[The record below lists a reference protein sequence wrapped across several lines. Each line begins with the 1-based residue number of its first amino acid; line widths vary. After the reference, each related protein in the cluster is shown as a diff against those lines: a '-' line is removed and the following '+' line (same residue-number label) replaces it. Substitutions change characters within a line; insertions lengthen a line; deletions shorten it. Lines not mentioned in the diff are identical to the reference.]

1 MFDVRW
7 IKFFALFLFFIS
19 TLSSHSFTSLDSLW
33 KNYAAAK
40 DSNQRVLL
48 LIKISEESYQNN
60 RKYSEYIAERAFQL
74 AKSYSSDEIKIKALT
89 RLTNV
94 TFENSNNAKAN
105 KLSADLL
112 KLCEDFKNPFHL
124 SEAHRIAGRNYHL
137 RGDYSPALDHYFKG
151 LRLAETIP
159 DTIQM
164 GEIYNIIGGVYLNQ
178 GDNKNAFLYYNKSL
192 QIQIKKN
199 NALRIGRGY
208 LNISNIYTAAKKYR
222 KALQILDS
230 SFINYSKANYEE
242 GKAMVYTTLP
252 EIYIALH
259 EEDSALNYLYKAYDY
274 LKTVNRTY
282 YLPQLDLQIGKI
294 LHARNK
300 SNEALHYLNDG
311 IAVSLFNHQ
320 NHELVAL
327 YLLKSEILNQLGDPK
342 EAFQNYKLHKQYSDS
357 VFNAASVKKQAE
369 EALKYEFDRKQLK
382 QEIIAQEEARTR
394 KWLLLATSFII
405 LVLLIVFYYRYRLKQ
420 KANLLLE
427 QTNLKLAEK
436 NLLIESKTL
445 ELQVSLNE
453 RELLLKEI
461 HHRVKNNLQVIS
473 GLLELQKEELKED
486 GSKAAFDEGQSRI
499 RSISLIHQNLY
510 QNDKLGSIQFTTFA
524 NELIEQVKEV
534 FETTGSELNIHLQL
548 EDQLFDI
555 DTAVPLGLIL
565 NELLTNSYKYAT
577 NKNKVNNVFVSIEN
591 KGNGE
596 FVLNYSDSGPG
607 LKNEAD
613 FEGANTLGLRLIKG
627 LAQQLAGKASYH
639 YQQGAV
645 FKIQFK
651 DSAARMKD

>member
-1 MFDVRW
+1 M
-7 IKFFALFLFFIS
+7 
-19 TLSSHSFTSLDSLW
+19 
-33 KNYAAAK
+33 
-40 DSNQRVLL
+40 L

-60 RKYSEYIAERAFQL
+60 RKYAEFIAERAFQL
-74 AKSYSSDEIKIKALT
+74 AKTSSSKEVIVKALT

-94 TFENSNNAKAN
+94 TFENSDNVKAN
-105 KLSADLL
+105 QLSIELL
-112 KLCEDFKNPFHL
+112 KLCEDLKNPFHL
-124 SEAHRIAGRNYHL
+124 SEAHRIAGRNHHL
-137 RGDYSPALDHYFKG
+137 RGDYSQALDHYFKG
-151 LRLAETIP
+151 LRFAESVP

-164 GEIYNIIGGVYLNQ
+164 GEMYNIIGGVYLNQ
-178 GDNKNAFLYYNKSL
+178 SDTKNAFLYYNKSL

-199 NALRIGRGY
+199 NNLRIGRGY

-252 EIYIALH
+252 EIYMALH
-259 EEDSALNYLYKAYDY
+259 EEDSALHYLFKAYDY
-274 LKTVNRTY
+274 LKKVNRTY

-294 LHARNK
+294 LHTRHK
-300 SNEALHYLNDG
+300 TNEALYYINDG
-311 IAVSLFNHQ
+311 IAVGLFNHQ

-327 YLLKSEILNQLGDPK
+327 YLLKSEILNQLNNVK
-342 EAFQNYKLHKQYSDS
+342 EAFENYKLHKLYSDS

-369 EALKYEFDRKQLK
+369 DALKYEFDSKQLK
-382 QEIIAQEEARTR
+382 QDIIAQEQARTR
-394 KWLLLATSFII
+394 KWLILGASFIT
-405 LVLLIVFYYRYRLKQ
+405 LVLLIVFYYRYQLKQ

-436 NLLIESKTL
+436 NLLIESKSH
-445 ELQVSLNE
+445 ELQESLNE

-510 QNDKLGSIQFTTFA
+510 QNDKLGSIQFKTFA
-524 NELIEQVKEV
+524 NELVEQVKEV
-534 FETTGSELNIHLQL
+534 FETNECKLNIHLQL
-548 EDQLFDI
+548 TDQLFDI

-565 NELLTNSYKYAT
+565 NELLTNSYKYAID
-577 NKNKVNNVFVSIEN
+577 KNKVNEVFVSIESME
-591 KGNGE
+591 NGE
-596 FVLNYSDSGPG
+596 FILNYSDSGPG
-607 LKNEAD
+607 LKNESD
-613 FEGANTLGLRLIKG
+613 FESANTLGLRLIRG
-627 LAQQLAGKASYH
+627 LAQQLAGKANYH
-639 YQQGAV
+639 YHKGAV
-645 FKIQFK
+645 FKIWFK
-651 DSAARMKD
+651 DNAARMKD